1 LVVLQDQVR
10 NFYAI
15 VQDEVGKTESH
26 LRNIEAQMER
36 MQDTHRNDI
45 RIYLQKV
52 IHLEY
57 EHENNVE
64 SVAALAQGERDAS
77 VAAHESATRDL
88 RDLKLSL
95 KGALHKSEVAHEEEI
110 KRLKEVERKEM
121 QKLREQFER
130 NYAEL
135 LSSYETRLSNLR
147 DDLDLRQK
155 MEIHEIEERK
165 NRHINDLMIH
175 HEKNFQEMRNYYN
188 SITQDN
194 LDLIKELNVSC
205 LEQRGQGG
213 GTKGGVRCGCA
224 RSGRRRRLAAT
235 ATHQPQRM
243 QQWPR
248 QHARKGALACH
259 DHEPR
264 ERAHRESLSRARR
277 GGHTRA
283 GLRLQ
288 F

>member
-1 LVVLQDQVR
+1 M
-10 NFYAI
+10 
-15 VQDEVGKTESH
+15 QDEVSKTESH

-64 SVAALAQGERDAS
+64 SVAALALGEREAS
-77 VAAHESATRDL
+77 AAAHEAATRDL

-95 KGALHKSEVAHEEEI
+95 KGALHKSELAHEEEI

-130 NYAEL
+130 NYSEL
-135 LSSYETRLSNLR
+135 LASYESRLSNLR
-147 DDLDLRQK
+147 DDLDLRKK
-155 MEIHEIEERK
+155 MEVHEIEERK

-194 LDLIKELNVSC
+194 LDLIKELNVSVWV
-205 LEQRGQGG
+205 EERDSTAG
-213 GTKGGVRCGCA
+213 GTG
-224 RSGRRRRLAAT
+224 GRRVVCRRITRELVAMRR
-235 ATHQPQRM
+235 QRRM
-243 QQWPR
+243 QR
-248 QHARKGALACH
+248 V
-259 DHEPR
+259 
-264 ERAHRESLSRARR
+264 RR
-277 GGHTRA
+277 
-283 GLRLQ
+283 
-288 F
+288 